1 MILEET
7 LQLLKSRLGGSFQRL
22 TIQRVIFGLHITA
35 VELSDGSIGFAST
48 VPPSDDEVHCKKDKR
63 YFGPFSPLQY
73 NGQSVENLFALPDNK
88 NLHVSLKTAVINA
101 LSSAEL
107 KGLPYPVIAGADP
120 VDLINE
126 EWLRGKK
133 VVLVGAFHSYIEKFV
148 SHGCSLKVLELN
160 EEALQGNEKQYFAPA
175 EQYPSLLPWADLVVI
190 TGLTLVN
197 QTFEEVATALR
208 PDSLNIV
215 TGPSSSFL
223 PDGLF
228 SKNIH
233 LVGGTRL
240 THPNKLFQ
248 LAAEGGA
255 GYHLFRYC
263 AEKITI
269 VRNLHD
275 PRLKR
280 S

>member
-7 LQLLKSRLGGSFQRL
+7 IQLLKSRHGENFKQLK
-22 TIQRVIFGLHITA
+22 IKRVVFGLHITA
-35 VELSDGSIGFAST
+35 VELSDGSVGFAST
-48 VPPSDDEVHCKKDKR
+48 VPPSDDEVHCRKDKR

-73 NGQSVENLFALPDNK
+73 GGQTVEELFALPDNK
-88 NLHVSLKTAVINA
+88 NLNVSLKTAVINA
-101 LSSAEL
+101 LSSAAL
-107 KGLPYPVIAGADP
+107 AGLPYPVVAGADP
-120 VDLINE
+120 LDLVNE

-133 VVLVGAFHSYIEKFV
+133 TVLVGAFHSYIEKLAALD
-148 SHGCSLKVLELN
+148 CQLKVLELN
-160 EEALQGNEKQYFAPA
+160 EEALQGDEKQYFVPA

-197 QTFEEVATALR
+197 QTFEELAAALR
-208 PDSLNIV
+208 TDSLNIV

-223 PDGLF
+223 PDALF
-228 SKNIH
+228 AKNIH

-240 THPNKLFQ
+240 THPEKLFQ

-263 AEKITI
+263 AEKMTI
-269 VRNLHD
+269 VRHPED
-275 PRLKR
+275 PRLKQ

>member
-7 LQLLKSRLGGSFQRL
+7 IQLLKSRYGESIKHLK
-22 TIQRVIFGLHITA
+22 IIRVVFGLYISA
-35 VELSDGSIGFAST
+35 VELSNGSVGFAST
-48 VPPSDDEVHCKKDKR
+48 VHPSDEEVHCRKDKR

-73 NGQSVENLFALPDNK
+73 SGQTVEDLFALPNTK
-88 NLHVSLKTAVINA
+88 NLNVSLKAAVINA
-101 LSSAEL
+101 MSSVELS
-107 KGLPYPVIAGADP
+107 GLPYLVVENTDP
-120 VDLINE
+120 LDLVSE
-126 EWLRGKK
+126 EWLKGKN
-133 VVLVGAFHSYIEKFV
+133 VVMVGAFHSYIEKLTTLD
-148 SHGCSLKVLELN
+148 CQLKVLELN
-160 EEALQGNEKQYFAPA
+160 EDALQDDEKQYFVPA
-175 EQYPSLLPWADLVVI
+175 EQYASLLPQADLVVI

-197 QTFEEVATALR
+197 QTFEELAANLR
-208 PDSLNIV
+208 ADSLNIV

-223 PDGLF
+223 PDALF

-233 LVGGTRL
+233 LVGGMRL
-240 THPNKLFQ
+240 TQPEKIFQ

-263 AEKITI
+263 AKKITI
-269 VRNLHD
+269 VRHPDD